1 MPNFGMSSRDLM
13 LSLTTNGFKSLG
25 MVVELLV
32 PRLSGT
38 ILCADGAW
46 AAGVAVAAAAA
57 AAAIVTRV
65 VGRGATKL
73 WRVLARA
80 GDQLSGLPYESQSR
94 VTSHESRRMVVVN
107 HHTSLPTGDKTKFVV
122 TVPIEFTGV
131 SLTTASWW
139 WNEDD

>member
-32 PRLSGT
+32 PHLSGT

-57 AAAIVTRV
+57 AAAAVGAAAAADTAIVTRV
-65 VGRGATKL
+65 VGRGATK
-73 WRVLARA
+73 RSGVCVRALASA
-80 GDQLSGLPYESQSR
+80 LGLLCESQSR

-107 HHTSLPTGDKTKFVV
+107 HHTSLTTGDKTKFVV
-122 TVPIEFTGV
+122 TVP
-131 SLTTASWW
+131 
-139 WNEDD
+139 